1 MAIEIGKVNVNDLA
15 QNNYKIL
22 GIGIN
27 TSSNKGGIFSV
38 NYTTLSQAKNNLIN
52 LILTRKGE
60 RVMQPEFGCDIWK
73 LIFEQIDENQIDTK
87 IEFAIN
93 SAVSKWLPYINID
106 EIIFDYDSKS
116 IDKNTITLEMNF
128 SLKNNPNLRDSINV
142 NIKQ

>member
-1 MAIEIGKVNVNDLA
+1 MAIEIGKVNVTDLKE
-15 QNNYKIL
+15 NNYKIL

-27 TSSNKGGIFSV
+27 TNSNRGGIFSV

-73 LIFEQIDENQIDTK
+73 LIFEQIDETQIDSK

-106 EIIFDYDSKS
+106 EIIFDYDSTS